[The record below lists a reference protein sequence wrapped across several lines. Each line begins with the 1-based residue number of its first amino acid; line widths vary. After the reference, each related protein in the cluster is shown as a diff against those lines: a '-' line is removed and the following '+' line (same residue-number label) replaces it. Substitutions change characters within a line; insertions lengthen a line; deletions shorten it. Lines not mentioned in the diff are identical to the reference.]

1 MILSDSEILKQMA
14 FDDIVIIP
22 FNRDQL
28 GSNSYDVRLGKILK
42 QYCCTFV
49 DASVFYIDASPFYI
63 DSRNENQVKEFVIPE
78 EGIILQPGKFYLAVT
93 EEYTE
98 THKCVPYLE
107 GKSSLARLGIS
118 IHQTAGKGDVGFCGY
133 WTMEITVAIPVRVYA
148 GMKIGQLI
156 YNEVKGEVLTPY
168 NLKESAKYNNKE
180 ATPIESK
187 NHENF

>member
-1 MILSDSEILKQMA
+1 MILSDSEILKQMESG
-14 FDDIVIIP
+14 DIVITP
-22 FNRDQL
+22 FKPSQL
-28 GSNSYDVRLGKILK
+28 GTNSYDVTLGSTIKTYVNPELDSAGKNAI
-42 QYCCTFV
+42 Q
-49 DASVFYIDASPFYI
+49 VFEVPATG
-63 DSRNENQVKEFVIPE
+63 RV
-78 EGIILQPGKFYLAVT
+78 LQPGNLYLAVT
-93 EEYTE
+93 QEYTE

-156 YNEVKGEVLTPY
+156 YNEVKGEVHWPY
-168 NLKESAKYNNKE
+168 NVKESAKYNNSD
-180 ATPIESK
+180 ASPIESK

>member
-1 MILSDSEILKQMA
+1 MILSDSEIFKQIRSG
-14 FDDIVIIP
+14 DIVIAP
-22 FNRDQL
+22 YVGGNL
-28 GSNSYDVRLGKILK
+28 GSNSYDVTLGSTIKTYVNPELDSAGK
-42 QYCCTFV
+42 NAVQ
-49 DASVFYIDASPFYI
+49 VF
-63 DSRNENQVKEFVIPE
+63 EIPAT
-78 EGIILQPGKFYLAVT
+78 GYVLQPGNLYLAVT
-93 EEYTE
+93 QEYTE
-98 THKCVPYLE
+98 TRKCVPYLE

-168 NLKESAKYNNKE
+168 NFKESAKYNNSD
-180 ATPIESK
+180 ASPIESR

>member
-1 MILSDSEILKQMA
+1 MILSDSEILIQMA

-42 QYCCTFV
+42 QYYCGFV
-49 DASVFYIDASPFYI
+49 DGKGFYI
-63 DSRNENQVKEFVIPE
+63 DSRKENMIKEFRIPD
-78 EGIILQPGKFYLAVT
+78 EGFILQPGKLYLAVT

-168 NLKESAKYNNKE
+168 NLKKSAKYNNKE
-180 ATPIESK
+180 ATPIESR

>member
-1 MILSDSEILKQMA
+1 MNSG
-14 FDDIVIIP
+14 DIVITP
-22 FNRDQL
+22 FNLDQL
-28 GSNSYDVRLGKILK
+28 GANSYDVRLGPTIK
-42 QYCCTFV
+42 T
-49 DASVFYIDASPFYI
+49 YIYPTL
-63 DSRNENQVKEFVIPE
+63 DSAQKNDVEEYEIPSTGWVLE
-78 EGIILQPGKFYLAVT
+78 PGQLYLAVT

-133 WTMEITVAIPVRVYA
+133 WTMEITVAIPVRVYP

-156 YNEVKGEVLTPY
+156 YNEVKGEVLKPY
-168 NLKESAKYNNKE
+168 NVKVLAKYNNSD
-180 ATPIESK
+180 ASPIESK

>member
-1 MILSDSEILKQMA
+1 MILSDSEILKQME

-42 QYCCTFV
+42 QYYCTFL
-49 DASVFYIDASPFYI
+49 DAGVFYV
-63 DSRNENQVKEFVIPE
+63 DSKKEEIIREFEIPE
-78 EGIILQPGKFYLAVT
+78 EGIVLQPGKLYLAVT

-107 GKSSLARLGIS
+107 GKSSIARLGIS
-118 IHQTAGKGDVGFCGY
+118 VHQTAGKGDVGFCGH

-168 NLKESAKYNNKE
+168 NLKKSAKYNNQE
-180 ATPIESK
+180 AKPIESK

>member
-1 MILSDSEILKQMA
+1 MNLG
-14 FDDIVIIP
+14 DIVITP
-22 FNRDQL
+22 FNLDQL
-28 GSNSYDVRLGKILK
+28 GTNSYDVRLGSTIKT
-42 QYCCTFV
+42 YV
-49 DASVFYIDASPFYI
+49 DTTL
-63 DSRNENQVKEFVIPE
+63 DSAQKNDVKEYEMPATGWVLDPE
-78 EGIILQPGKFYLAVT
+78 QIYLAVT

-133 WTMEITVAIPVRVYA
+133 WTMEITVAIPVRVYP

-156 YNEVKGEVLTPY
+156 YNEVKGEVLKPY
-168 NLKESAKYNNKE
+168 NVKESAKYNNSD
-180 ATPIESK
+180 ASPIESK